1 MEKEFQEY
9 KENSVDLEKYKK
21 LSDDLKRK
29 KQRVNSLSEE
39 NENFNKSINDLK
51 LKCDNF
57 KNEISKIKNEK
68 KLDGNKIK
76 IQMTQ
81 EIEDLAAQ
89 NASLEHKYAVLQ
101 SQINEMKIEIKQIE
115 IIKQSLLN
123 QIKDKNI
130 ELSNQKTEFNDI
142 INNYETKISTMLNS
156 NYLTSTKKDNI
167 IADTNIQIKENEQLI
182 TEIDSIV
189 NLKDQ
194 EIENL
199 KS

>member
-1 MEKEFQEY
+1 
-9 KENSVDLEKYKK
+9 
-21 LSDDLKRK
+21 
-29 KQRVNSLSEE
+29 
-39 NENFNKSINDLK
+39 LK

-101 SQINEMKIEIKQIE
+101 SQINEMKIEIKQSE

-130 ELSNQKTEFNDI
+130 ELSNQKTEFNEI
-142 INNYETKISTMLNS
+142 INNYETKISTQANQAWWSTTEDILNGQ
-156 NYLTSTKKDNI
+156 TSTN
-167 IADTNIQIKENEQLI
+167 A
-182 TEIDSIV
+182 
-189 NLKDQ
+189 
-194 EIENL
+194 
-199 KS
+199 

>member
-182 TEIDSIV
+182 TEIDSII

>member
-1 MEKEFQEY
+1 M
-9 KENSVDLEKYKK
+9 
-21 LSDDLKRK
+21 
-29 KQRVNSLSEE
+29 
-39 NENFNKSINDLK
+39 K

-101 SQINEMKIEIKQIE
+101 SQINEMKIEIKQSE

-130 ELSNQKTEFNDI
+130 ELSNQKTEFNEI
-142 INNYETKISTMLNS
+142 INNYETKISTQANQAWWSTTEDILNGQ
-156 NYLTSTKKDNI
+156 TSTN
-167 IADTNIQIKENEQLI
+167 A
-182 TEIDSIV
+182 
-189 NLKDQ
+189 
-194 EIENL
+194 
-199 KS
+199 